1 MRRVLVT
8 GGGSGIGRAV
18 ARAFADPGD
27 AVTIA
32 GRRSEPLQETDG
44 GRGMTCRVADV
55 TDEASVAA
63 LFHAPYDVVVAN
75 AGAGKASKVADTS
88 LDLWNDTLAVS
99 LTGVFLTFRA
109 ALAGMGE
116 GGRLIAVSSI
126 AGLKGAANIAAY
138 SAAKHGVIGLVRSLA
153 LEVAKAGITC
163 NAVCPGYVATAMA
176 DGAVQGLMKRFSVS
190 EEEALARVVAG
201 NPVGRI
207 IAPEEVAAA
216 VLYLASPQA
225 AMVNGHALSMSGGEI

>member
-1 MRRVLVT
+1 
-8 GGGSGIGRAV
+8 
-18 ARAFADPGD
+18 
-27 AVTIA
+27 
-32 GRRSEPLQETDG
+32 
-44 GRGMTCRVADV
+44 
-55 TDEASVAA
+55 
-63 LFHAPYDVVVAN
+63 
-75 AGAGKASKVADTS
+75 
-88 LDLWNDTLAVS
+88 
-99 LTGVFLTFRA
+99 
-109 ALAGMGE
+109 MGE

-126 AGLKGAANIAAY
+126 AGLKGAANIGAY

-176 DGAVQGLMKRFSVS
+176 DGAVQGLMKRFSLS

-207 IAPEEVAAA
+207 IAPDEVAAA